1 MFLEIAQNG
10 KNHIGRYLVVII
22 TIIVAY
28 IFGQVP
34 LEILVD
40 MSAYQATQNF
50 ELIGVNPNF
59 GLLLLLLSF
68 VFSFFALLI
77 MVPLAHKRS
86 FRTLVNPF
94 DSIRW
99 GRIFFGFAL
108 WFGLMFLTEL
118 FFYFSEPHNY
128 VFNFDG
134 RKFLPLLLI
143 SIFILPLQTSFEELF
158 FRGYLMQGVSLFLP
172 SRMFPL
178 LITSFIFGFV
188 HIMNPE
194 VEAYGRNL
202 MMTYYCGIGFF
213 LGLLTLLDNG
223 LELALGVH
231 AATNIYSACFVTYE
245 ASVLQ
250 TAALFKLQRVD
261 INFVLL
267 FAGISAVIFLLI
279 CFSKYNWSFARDTAG
294 GIDTNRMVKD

>member
-10 KNHIGRYLVVII
+10 KNHIGRYLIVII
-22 TIIVAY
+22 TLIVAF

-34 LEILVD
+34 LMTLVD
-40 MSAYQATQNF
+40 MSAYQNTQNF
-50 ELIGVNPNF
+50 ELIGVDSNF
-59 GLLLLLLSF
+59 GLLLMLLSF
-68 VFSFFALLI
+68 VFAFFALLV

-94 DSIRW
+94 DKIRW
-99 GRIFFGFAL
+99 GRIFFGFTL

-134 RKFLPLLLI
+134 RKFLILLLI
-143 SIFILPLQTSFEELF
+143 SLLILPLQTSFEELF
-158 FRGYLMQGVSLFLP
+158 FRGYLMQGLSLFFP
-172 SRMFPL
+172 SRMLPL
-178 LITSFIFGFV
+178 LLTSLLFGLV

-194 VEAYGRNL
+194 VEAYGTNL
-202 MMTYYCGIGFF
+202 MLTYYCGIGFF
-213 LGLLTLLDNG
+213 LGLITLLDNG

-279 CFSKYNWSFARDTAG
+279 CFSKYNWSFAREAG
-294 GIDTNRMVKD
+294 GEINTNRVVGH